1 MPDLI
6 LHIAIASVPF
16 LLIFIRRKIST
27 PNYLIF
33 FLIVLVLGATA
44 AYFSQKLYGAKQ
56 TALGNNI
63 DIGSLLI
70 VGWSILLYVII
81 LPIFIFY
88 KSKNQ

>member
-6 LHIAIASVPF
+6 LHIAIASLPF
-16 LLIFIRRKIST
+16 LLIFFRRKIST
-27 PNYLIF
+27 PNLIL
-33 FLIVLVLGATA
+33 FLVILALGAA
-44 AYFSQKLYGAKQ
+44 ATYFSQKLYGEKQ

-70 VGWSILLYVII
+70 LGWSFLLYIII
-81 LPIFIFY
+81 LPVIIFY

>member
-6 LHIAIASVPF
+6 LHIAIASLPF
-16 LLIFIRRKIST
+16 LLIFFRRKIST
-27 PNYLIF
+27 PNLIL
-33 FLIVLVLGATA
+33 FLIILVLGSAAT
-44 AYFSQKLYGAKQ
+44 YFSQKLYGEKQ

-70 VGWSILLYVII
+70 LGWSFLMYIII
-81 LPIFIFY
+81 LPVFIFY

>member
-6 LHIAIASVPF
+6 LHIAIASLPF
-16 LLIFIRRKIST
+16 ILIFFRRKIST
-27 PNYLIF
+27 TNLVF
-33 FLIVLVLGATA
+33 FLIVLVLGSTA

-70 VGWSILLYVII
+70 VGWSFLLYMII